1 MQRRTTAPLIWF
13 GCLAALL
20 LMFVSVSSSAAGNE
34 VPVALRAAIIM
45 KATGYERGFAG
56 RSGTAVVAVVLG
68 SSDNAK
74 ADGAAVAAALESL
87 FKKTKMGNRSGKVV
101 RIEHVS
107 QSETNSKLSEA
118 KAELVYVADG
128 LEGIA
133 SDIPAKDGSVR
144 RIVACSDGSKVKGG
158 CVLGVERSG
167 EKSRLVVNL
176 ARANS
181 VGLRF
186 PPELLGLARVVR

>member
-1 MQRRTTAPLIWF
+1 MERRAAARLLWIGF
-13 GCLAALL
+13 LAALL
-20 LMFVSVSSSAAGNE
+20 LVSVSGSAADAE
-34 VPVALRAAIIM
+34 VPAALRAAILI
-45 KATGYERGFAG
+45 KAGGYERGFAG

-68 SSDNAK
+68 SSDESK
-74 ADGAAVAAALESL
+74 ADGTAVAAALESL
-87 FKKTKMGNRSGKVV
+87 LKKTKMGNRVGRVV
-101 RIEHVS
+101 RIAHAS
-107 QSETNSKLSEA
+107 QSETNDKLHEINSEF
-118 KAELVYVADG
+118 VYIADG

-133 SDIPAKDGSVR
+133 STIPAKDGDVR
-144 RIVACSDGSKVKGG
+144 RMVACSDGSKVSKGGG
-158 CVLGVERSG
+158 CVLSVERSG